1 MKAIMQLVRVILTA
15 LYEFLLR
22 EAERGRLFVSVDRL
36 VPMCYCV
43 IECTIGQGTEITFC
57 ENRK

>member
-22 EAERGRLFVSVDRL
+22 EAERGRLFVSVDRY
-36 VPMCYCV
+36 VYV
-43 IECTIGQGTEITFC
+43 IV
-57 ENRK
+57 